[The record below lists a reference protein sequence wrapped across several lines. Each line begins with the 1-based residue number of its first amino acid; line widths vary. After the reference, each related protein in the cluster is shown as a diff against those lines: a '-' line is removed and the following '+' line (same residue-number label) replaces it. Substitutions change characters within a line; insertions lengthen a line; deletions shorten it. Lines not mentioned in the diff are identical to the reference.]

1 MGLYGGTN
9 VVYQQPNIPKD
20 DTFANYLKYQQD
32 KDDKA
37 QIKADA
43 LEKEQKDTK
52 AARNAVGATA
62 YAPFKANL
70 TTQLQQ
76 GLIGFP
82 EATQQLRDYASKYEI
97 APPEQD
103 IQELTTEYTTK
114 LLPQRRKTFIT
125 SSYQD
130 VMGRAPTEQEIAAEQ
145 ARFTEGVY
153 GTNQDLLDRLAKNPE
168 VTKKLNNNYL
178 DNYYD
183 VVYGKQE
190 KDASGALTGKR
201 TFKFDPK
208 LLPTAEAGSALA
220 AGVKIP
226 QFGESFTGTPTEIE
240 QQLSSIR
247 DTRQFLYSAG
257 LTNLQGNI
265 DKETQKLK
273 NEGSKDVA
281 RIQRDSSILSNLV
294 SGFWG

>member
-1 MGLYGGTN
+1 MGGTT
-9 VVYQQPNIPKD
+9 VRYEQPRIEKD

-32 KDDKA
+32 REAKA
-37 QIKADA
+37 QERADA
-43 LEKEQKDTK
+43 LQKTQDAAAEARK
-52 AARNAVGATA
+52 AAGAAA
-62 YAPFKANL
+62 YNPFKTSL
-70 TTQLQQ
+70 TSQLQQ

-82 EATQQLRDYASKYEI
+82 EATQQLRDYASKYDI
-97 APPEQD
+97 APPEEDVQA
-103 IQELTTEYTTK
+103 LTTEYTTK
-114 LLPQRRKTFIT
+114 LLPQRRKAFIT

-130 VMGRAPTEQEIAAEQ
+130 VMGRAPSEEEIAAEQ
-145 ARFTEGVY
+145 TRFTEGVY

-226 QFGESFTGTPTEIE
+226 GFGESFTGTPTEIE
-240 QQLSSIR
+240 QQISSIR

-265 DKETQKLK
+265 DKEIQKLK
-273 NEGSKDVA
+273 NEGSRDVA

-294 SGFWG
+294 SGFWS